1 MIESGVEGET
11 IQERAARQYAHLTRR
26 GCVVMLRSCIAPN
39 FSFLPAPSAFSLVG
53 GCRAWEGERAP
64 SSAALTRRAA
74 PPMQAMGGAAFVSE
88 LSSHRWR
95 SRRSRARTRLGGRT
109 ITFTVERAAM
119 RQPPQSPRSFHA
131 TPSHDA
137 APERDATDAAGAPRA
152 APQATRDEHAPTSDA
167 GSGRAI
173 PQADGD
179 A

>member
-1 MIESGVEGET
+1 MEWPIECET
-11 IQERAARQYAHLTRR
+11 IQKPAARQYAHLTRR
-26 GCVVMLRSCIAPN
+26 ECVVMLRSCIATA
-39 FSFLPAPSAFSLVG
+39 FSFLQAPSTFSLVG
-53 GCRAWEGERAP
+53 GFRAWEGERAP

-74 PPMQAMGGAAFVSE
+74 PPTQAMGGAAFVWH
-88 LSSHRWR
+88 LTSHRWR

-137 APERDATDAAGAPRA
+137 SRERDAGADAAPRSANQAP
-152 APQATRDEHAPTSDA
+152 RDEHTPTSDA
-167 GSGRAI
+167 ESGRAI